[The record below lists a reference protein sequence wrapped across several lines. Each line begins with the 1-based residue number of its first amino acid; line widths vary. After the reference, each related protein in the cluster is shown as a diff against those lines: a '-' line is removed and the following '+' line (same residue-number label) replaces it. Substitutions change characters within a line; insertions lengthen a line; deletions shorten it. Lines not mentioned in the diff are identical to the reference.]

1 MNAGTAASAVSAF
14 SVYPRLMV
22 FAVQELHIEFGPRV
36 LFDSLSFVVEQGDR
50 IAFAGQNGAGKS
62 TLMKCIVGAQE
73 PDRGKV
79 LLPKHTQVGYLP
91 QDGIHISGAPLLDE
105 VLGSVGNIVE
115 LQQVVDE
122 LSADLQQMDSTAPEY
137 KDTLEEIGRL
147 ELILQDRDATRLRPR
162 TESILRGLGFADKD
176 FMRDC
181 GEFSGGWQLRI
192 ALAKL
197 LLQEPEVLLL
207 DEPTNH
213 LDLQSQRWL
222 EQSLRTYR
230 GAICIISHDVA
241 LLDNLV
247 TRTIAFHHGRAE
259 EYAGNFS
266 FYLKES
272 KARKEILLR
281 QAKAQQREIAKTQ
294 EFIDR
299 FRAKATKAT
308 QVQSRI
314 KQLEKVELI
323 EVEDDDAVMSFH
335 FPPPPPGGHTVVKL
349 EKACK
354 AYGPIT
360 LLNGYDFTMAKGD
373 RIAIVG
379 VNGSGKSTFTRL
391 ISGTEAPDAGEFA
404 FGHHTQVAFFSQTH
418 ADVLNNEQTVLECVE
433 AAASCETRPLVR
445 NILGCFLFRGDD
457 VFKKIGVLSGGER
470 SRVALV
476 CMLLKPANF
485 LIMDEP
491 TNHLDFQSQD
501 VLQRALAEYPGS
513 YCIVSHNRQFLDPI
527 VNKVLEFRLG
537 HAPRLFYGNVSA
549 YLETVEAEERRLKAA
564 AQQQTA
570 AVPAAQIP
578 AGNRKDAR
586 RAREMAR
593 QQRNKILKPLQQELE
608 QVEADIAAKDERK
621 ETISAELENP
631 ANMSD
636 NQKLMELTQEYQQ
649 LERESEALYTRWEE
663 LSEEIERKTAELEAE
678 FGAAVPIN

>member
-1 MNAGTAASAVSAF
+1 
-14 SVYPRLMV
+14 MV
-22 FAVQELHIEFGPRV
+22 FAVQDLHIEFGPRV
-36 LFDSLSFVVEQGDR
+36 LFDSLSFVVDRGER

-62 TLMKCIVGAQE
+62 TLMKCIVGVQE
-73 PDRGKV
+73 PDHGKV
-79 LLPKHTQVGYLP
+79 ILPKHTHVGYLP
-91 QDGIHISGAPLLDE
+91 QDGIHIAGRPLLDE

-115 LQQVVDE
+115 LQRTVDE
-122 LSADLQQMDSTAPEY
+122 LSADLQSLSADSEEY
-137 KDTLEEIGRL
+137 RDILEEIGRL
-147 ELILQDRDATRLRPR
+147 ELILQDRDAASLRPR
-162 TESILRGLGFADKD
+162 TESILRGLGFADSD
-176 FMRDC
+176 FGRDC
-181 GEFSGGWQLRI
+181 GEFSGGWQMRI
-192 ALAKL
+192 ALARL

-213 LDLQSQRWL
+213 LDIQSQRWL
-222 EQSLRTYR
+222 EQNLRNYR
-230 GAICIISHDVA
+230 GAICIISHDIA

-259 EYAGNFS
+259 EYSGNFS

-294 EFIDR
+294 AFIDR
-299 FRAKATKAT
+299 FRAKATKAS
-308 QVQSRI
+308 QAQSRL
-314 KQLEKVELI
+314 KQLEKIELI
-323 EVEDDDAVMSFH
+323 EVEEDDAVMSFH
-335 FPPPPPGGHTVVKL
+335 FPPPPPGGNTVVHL
-349 EKACK
+349 EKVCK
-354 AYGPIT
+354 AYGPIR
-360 LLNGYDFTMAKGD
+360 LLEGYDFRMDKGD

-391 ISGTEAPDAGEFA
+391 ISGTEEPDSGKFS

-433 AAASCETRPLVR
+433 AAASRETRPLVR

-501 VLQRALAEYPGS
+501 VLQAALAEYPGS

-537 HAPRLFYGNVSA
+537 HAPRLFHGNVSQ
-549 YLETVEAEERRLKAA
+549 YIETVEAEEHRQKEVAA
-564 AQQQTA
+564 ASVLPVA
-570 AVPAAQIP
+570 AVDP
-578 AGNRKDAR
+578 AGAIANKKDAR
-586 RAREMAR
+586 RARAQER
-593 QQRNKILKPLQQELE
+593 ERRSRILKPLQIEME
-608 QVEADIAAKDERK
+608 QVELAIADKDEQK
-621 ETISAELENP
+621 QNISAELENP

-636 NQKLMELTQEYQQ
+636 NQKLMDLTQQYQS

-663 LSEEIERKTAELEAE
+663 LATAIEQAELEL
-678 FGAAVPIN
+678 AAGS

>member
-1 MNAGTAASAVSAF
+1 
-14 SVYPRLMV
+14 MV
-22 FAVQELHIEFGPRV
+22 FAVQDLHIEFGPRV

-62 TLMKCIVGAQE
+62 TLMKCIVGAME
-73 PDRGKV
+73 PDHGKV

-91 QDGIHISGAPLLDE
+91 QDGIHIAGAPLLEE

-122 LSADLQQMDSTAPEY
+122 LSADLQKMDAAAPEY
-137 KDTLEEIGRL
+137 KEALEEIGRL
-147 ELILQDRDATRLRPR
+147 ELILQDRDAARLRPR

-176 FMRDC
+176 FARDC
-181 GEFSGGWQLRI
+181 GEFSGGWQMRI

-391 ISGTEAPDAGEFA
+391 ISGTEAPDAGTFA

-433 AAASCETRPLVR
+433 AAASRETRPMVR

-501 VLQRALAEYPGS
+501 VLQRALLEYPGS

-564 AQQQTA
+564 AQPALADSAPPQQT
-570 AVPAAQIP
+570 
-578 AGNRKDAR
+578 GNRKDAR

-593 QQRNKILKPLQQELE
+593 QQRNKVLKPLQTNLE
-608 QVEADIAAKDERK
+608 TVEEEIAAKDARK
-621 ETISAELENP
+621 EAISAELENP

-649 LERESEALYTRWEE
+649 LERETETLYSRWEE
-663 LSEEIERKTAELEAE
+663 LSVEIELKTAELEAE
-678 FGAAVPIN
+678 FGPLNA

>member
-1 MNAGTAASAVSAF
+1 
-14 SVYPRLMV
+14 MV
-22 FAVQELHIEFGPRV
+22 FAVQDLHIEFGPRV
-36 LFDSLSFVVEQGDR
+36 LFDSLSFVVEHGER

-62 TLMKCIVGAQE
+62 TLMKCIVGVQE
-73 PDRGKV
+73 PDHGRV
-79 LLPKHTQVGYLP
+79 LLPRHTHVGYLP
-91 QDGIHISGAPLLDE
+91 QDGIHISGTALLDE

-115 LQQVVDE
+115 LQQAVEE
-122 LSADLQQMDSTAPEY
+122 LSAELSRLEASSPEY
-137 KDTLEEIGRL
+137 REALEEIGRL
-147 ELILQDRDATRLRPR
+147 ELILQDRDAASLRPR
-162 TESILRGLGFADKD
+162 AESILRGLGFSEAD
-176 FMRDC
+176 FARDC
-181 GEFSGGWQLRI
+181 GEFSGGWQMRI

-213 LDLQSQRWL
+213 LDLQTQRWL

-230 GAICIISHDVA
+230 GAICIISHDIA
-241 LLDNLV
+241 LLDSLV

-272 KARKEILLR
+272 KARKEVLMR

-323 EVEDDDAVMSFH
+323 EVEDDDAVMSFR
-335 FPPPPPGGHTVVKL
+335 FPSPPPGGHTVVKL
-349 EKACK
+349 EKVSK
-354 AYGPIT
+354 AYGDIR
-360 LLNGYDFTMAKGD
+360 LLENYDYTMEKGD
-373 RIAIVG
+373 RVAIVG

-391 ISGTEAPDAGEFA
+391 ISGTEAVDAGA
-404 FGHHTQVAFFSQTH
+404 VVPGHHTQVAFFSQTH
-418 ADVLNNEQTVLECVE
+418 ADVLDNEQTVLECVE
-433 AAASCETRPLVR
+433 AAASRETRPMVR

-527 VNKVLEFRLG
+527 VNKVLEFRPG
-537 HAPRLFYGNVSA
+537 HAPRLFYGNVSQ
-549 YLETVEAEERRLKAA
+549 YLETVEAEEARNKASAVGSATESAQTAPANRRDLRRLR
-564 AQQQTA
+564 TL
-570 AVPAAQIP
+570 
-578 AGNRKDAR
+578 
-586 RAREMAR
+586 AREK
-593 QQRNKILKPLQQELE
+593 RNALLRPLQKELE
-608 QVEADIAAKDERK
+608 QVEADISARDERK
-621 ETISAELENP
+621 DAISAELELP
-631 ANMSD
+631 ENMSD
-636 NQKLMELTQEYQQ
+636 NQKLMELTQEYQR
-649 LERESEALYTRWEE
+649 LERENDTLFTRWEE
-663 LSEEIERKTAELEAE
+663 ISVEMERVTVALEEE
-678 FGAAVPIN
+678 FGHLD

>member
-1 MNAGTAASAVSAF
+1 
-14 SVYPRLMV
+14 MV
-22 FAVQELHIEFGPRV
+22 FAVQDLHIEFGPRV
-36 LFDSLSFVVEQGDR
+36 LFDSLCFVVDHGDR

-62 TLMKCIVGAQE
+62 TLMKCIVGAME

-79 LLPKHTQVGYLP
+79 MLPKYTQVGYLP
-91 QDGIHISGAPLLDE
+91 QDGIHISGSPLLDE

-115 LQQVVDE
+115 LQQRVDE
-122 LSADLQQMDSTAPEY
+122 LSADLQKLDSASSEY
-137 KDTLEEIGRL
+137 RDTLEEIGRL
-147 ELILQDRDATRLRPR
+147 ELILHDRDAARLRPR

-176 FMRDC
+176 FARDC
-181 GEFSGGWQLRI
+181 GEFSGGWQMRI

-241 LLDNLV
+241 LLDSLV

-323 EVEDDDAVMSFH
+323 EVEDDDAVMSFQ

-349 EKACK
+349 EKASK
-354 AYGPIT
+354 AYGPIS

-391 ISGTEAPDAGEFA
+391 ISGTEEPDAGSFS

-433 AAASCETRPLVR
+433 AAASRETRPMVR

-491 TNHLDFQSQD
+491 TNHLDFQSQE

-527 VNKVLEFRLG
+527 VNKVLEFRIG

-549 YLETVEAEERRLKAA
+549 YLETVEEEERRLKMAA
-564 AQQQTA
+564 A
-570 AVPAAQIP
+570 PAAESAGKTIQVT
-578 AGNRKDAR
+578 GNRKDVR

-593 QQRNKILKPLQQELE
+593 QQRNRVLKPLQQELE
-608 QVEADIAAKDERK
+608 QVELDIAVKDERK
-621 ETISAELENP
+621 DAISRELELPENI
-631 ANMSD
+631 SD
-636 NQKLMELTQEYQQ
+636 NQKLMVLTQEYQQ
-649 LERESEALYTRWEE
+649 LERESEMLYSRWEE
-663 LSEEIERKTAELEAE
+663 LSVDIERKTAELQAE
-678 FGAAVPIN
+678 YGEFL

>member
-1 MNAGTAASAVSAF
+1 
-14 SVYPRLMV
+14 MV

-62 TLMKCIVGAQE
+62 TLMKCIVGSME
-73 PDRGKV
+73 PDHGKV
-79 LLPKHTQVGYLP
+79 MLPKHTQVGYLP
-91 QDGIHISGAPLLDE
+91 QDGIHISGTPLLDE

-115 LQQVVDE
+115 LQQIVDE
-122 LSADLQQMDSTAPEY
+122 LSADLQKLDAAAPEY

-147 ELILQDRDATRLRPR
+147 ELILHDRDATRLRPR

-176 FMRDC
+176 FTRDC
-181 GEFSGGWQLRI
+181 GEFSGGWQMRI

-241 LLDNLV
+241 LLDSLV

-360 LLNGYDFTMAKGD
+360 LLNGYDFTMEKGD

-391 ISGTEAPDAGEFA
+391 ISGTEAPDSGVFS

-433 AAASCETRPLVR
+433 AAASRETRPMVR

-527 VNKVLEFRLG
+527 VNKVLEFRPG
-537 HAPRLFYGNVSA
+537 YAPRLFYGNVSA
-549 YLETVEAEERRLKAA
+549 YLETVEAEEKRLKAA
-564 AQQQTA
+564 AQQQSA
-570 AVPAAQIP
+570 ATPAAQ
-578 AGNRKDAR
+578 AQSGNRKDAR

-593 QQRNKILKPLQQELE
+593 QQRNKVLKPLQQELE
-608 QVEADIAAKDERK
+608 QVETDIAEKDERK
-621 ETISAELENP
+621 ELISAELENP

-663 LSEEIERKTAELEAE
+663 LSEEIELKTAELEAE
-678 FGAAVPIN
+678 FGNWG

>member
-1 MNAGTAASAVSAF
+1 
-14 SVYPRLMV
+14 MV
-22 FAVQELHIEFGPRV
+22 FAVQDLHIEFGPRV
-36 LFDSLSFVVEQGDR
+36 LFDSLSFVVEHGDR

-62 TLMKCIVGAQE
+62 TLMKCIVGSME
-73 PDRGKV
+73 PDHGKV
-79 LLPKHTQVGYLP
+79 MLPKHTQVGYLP
-91 QDGIHISGAPLLDE
+91 QDGIHISGTPLLDE

-115 LQQVVDE
+115 LQQRVDE
-122 LSADLQQMDSTAPEY
+122 YSADLQKLDSSSEEY
-137 KDTLEEIGRL
+137 RETLEEIGRL
-147 ELILQDRDATRLRPR
+147 ELILHDRDAARLRPR

-176 FMRDC
+176 FTRDC
-181 GEFSGGWQLRI
+181 GEFSGGWQMRI

-241 LLDNLV
+241 LLDSLV

-354 AYGPIT
+354 SYGPIT
-360 LLNGYDFTMAKGD
+360 LLNGYDFTMEKGD

-391 ISGTEAPDAGEFA
+391 ISGTEAPDAGSFT

-433 AAASCETRPLVR
+433 AAASRETRPMVR

-564 AQQQTA
+564 ATQQTEA
-570 AVPAAQIP
+570 PPAAQ
-578 AGNRKDAR
+578 AQTGNRKDAR

-593 QQRNKILKPLQQELE
+593 QQRNRVLKPLQQELE
-608 QVEADIAAKDERK
+608 QVEADIAEKDERK
-621 ETISAELENP
+621 ESISAELENP

-663 LSEEIERKTAELEAE
+663 LSEQIELKTAELEAE
-678 FGAAVPIN
+678 YGPLG

>member
-1 MNAGTAASAVSAF
+1 
-14 SVYPRLMV
+14 MV
-22 FAVQELHIEFGPRV
+22 FAVQDLHIEFGPRV
-36 LFDSLSFVVEQGDR
+36 LFDSLSFVVERGER

-62 TLMKCIVGAQE
+62 TLMKCIVGVQE
-73 PDRGKV
+73 PDHGKV
-79 LLPKHTQVGYLP
+79 LLPKHTHVGYLP
-91 QDGIHISGAPLLDE
+91 QDGIHISGRPLLDE

-115 LQQVVDE
+115 LQQTVDE
-122 LSADLQQMDSTAPEY
+122 LSADLQRLPADSDEY
-137 KDTLEEIGRL
+137 RDTLEEIGRL
-147 ELILQDRDATRLRPR
+147 ELILQDRDAASLRPR
-162 TESILRGLGFADKD
+162 TESILRGLGFADTD
-176 FMRDC
+176 FSRDC
-181 GEFSGGWQLRI
+181 GEFSGGWQMRI
-192 ALAKL
+192 ALARL

-213 LDLQSQRWL
+213 LDIQSQRWL
-222 EQSLRTYR
+222 ELNLRNYR
-230 GAICIISHDVA
+230 GAICIISHDIA

-259 EYAGNFS
+259 EYSGNFS
-266 FYLKES
+266 FYLRES

-294 EFIDR
+294 AFIDR
-299 FRAKATKAT
+299 FRAKATKAS
-308 QVQSRI
+308 QAQSRI

-335 FPPPPPGGHTVVKL
+335 FPPPPPGGNTVVQL
-349 EKACK
+349 EKVCK

-360 LLNGYDFTMAKGD
+360 LLDGYDFRMDKGD

-391 ISGTEAPDAGEFA
+391 ISGTESPDSGRFS

-433 AAASCETRPLVR
+433 AAASRETRPLVR

-501 VLQRALAEYPGS
+501 VLQAALAEYPGS

-537 HAPRLFYGNVSA
+537 HAPRLFHGNVSQ
-549 YLETVEAEERRLKAA
+549 YIETVEAEERRLKESAVAA
-564 AQQQTA
+564 TVTSGATTA
-570 AVPAAQIP
+570 PAAGIV
-578 AGNRKDAR
+578 NKKDAR
-586 RAREMAR
+586 RARAQERERRAR
-593 QQRNKILKPLQQELE
+593 LLKPLQSELE
-608 QVEADIAAKDERK
+608 QVELAIAEKDDAKAAV
-621 ETISAELENP
+621 SAELEKP
-631 ANMSD
+631 ENMSD
-636 NQKLMELTQEYQQ
+636 NQKLMELTQQYRT
-649 LERESEALYTRWEE
+649 LEQESEALYTRWEE
-663 LSEEIERKTAELEAE
+663 LSLAIEQAEAQLQSAE
-678 FGAAVPIN
+678 

>member
-1 MNAGTAASAVSAF
+1 
-14 SVYPRLMV
+14 MV
-22 FAVQELHIEFGPRV
+22 FAVQDLHIEFGPRV
-36 LFDSLSFVVEQGDR
+36 LFDSLSFVVEHGER

-62 TLMKCIVGAQE
+62 TLMKCIVGVQE
-73 PDRGKV
+73 PDQGRV
-79 LLPKHTQVGYLP
+79 LLPRHTHVGYLP
-91 QDGIHISGAPLLDE
+91 QDGIHISGAALLDE

-122 LSADLQQMDSTAPEY
+122 LSDELRRLDSASDAYRE
-137 KDTLEEIGRL
+137 TLEEIGRL
-147 ELILQDRDATRLRPR
+147 ELILQDRDAVSLRPR
-162 TESILRGLGFADKD
+162 AESILRGLGFSESD
-176 FMRDC
+176 FGRDC
-181 GEFSGGWQLRI
+181 GEFSGGWQMRI

-213 LDLQSQRWL
+213 LDLQTQRWL

-230 GAICIISHDVA
+230 GAICIISHDIA
-241 LLDNLV
+241 LLDSLV

-272 KARKEILLR
+272 KARKEVLIR

-323 EVEDDDAVMSFH
+323 EVEDDDAVMSFR
-335 FPPPPPGGHTVVKL
+335 FPSPPPGGHTVVKL
-349 EKACK
+349 EKVSK
-354 AYGPIT
+354 AYGDIR
-360 LLNGYDFTMAKGD
+360 LLEDYDYTMEKGD
-373 RIAIVG
+373 RVAIVG

-391 ISGTEAPDAGEFA
+391 ISGTEAVDAGTVVP
-404 FGHHTQVAFFSQTH
+404 GHHTQVAFFSQTH
-418 ADVLNNEQTVLECVE
+418 ADVLDNEQTVLECVE
-433 AAASCETRPLVR
+433 AAASRETRPMVR

-513 YCIVSHNRQFLDPI
+513 YCIVSHNRQFLDPL
-527 VNKVLEFRLG
+527 VNKVLEFRPG
-537 HAPRLFYGNVSA
+537 HAPRLFYGNVSQ
-549 YLETVEAEERRLKAA
+549 YLETVEAEEARNKAA
-564 AQQQTA
+564 VVGSVTE
-570 AVPAAQIP
+570 AAQIAP
-578 AGNRKDAR
+578 ANRRDLR
-586 RAREMAR
+586 RLRAQAREK
-593 QQRNKILKPLQQELE
+593 RNALLRPLQKELE
-608 QVEADIAAKDERK
+608 QVEADIAVRDERK
-621 ETISAELENP
+621 EAISAELELP
-631 ANMSD
+631 ENMSD
-636 NQKLMELTQEYQQ
+636 NRKLMELTQEYQR
-649 LERESEALYTRWEE
+649 LERENEVLFTRWEE
-663 LSEEIERKTAELEAE
+663 ISVELERVTAALDEE
-678 FGAAVPIN
+678 FGHLD

>member
-1 MNAGTAASAVSAF
+1 
-14 SVYPRLMV
+14 MV
-22 FAVQELHIEFGPRV
+22 FAVQDLHIEFGPRV
-36 LFDSLSFVVEQGDR
+36 LFDSLSFVVEHGER

-62 TLMKCIVGAQE
+62 TLMKCIVGVQE
-73 PDRGKV
+73 PDHGRV
-79 LLPKHTQVGYLP
+79 LLPRHTHVGYLP
-91 QDGIHISGAPLLDE
+91 QDGIHISGTALLDE

-115 LQQVVDE
+115 LQQAVEE
-122 LSADLQQMDSTAPEY
+122 LSAELSRLEASSPEY
-137 KDTLEEIGRL
+137 REALEEIGRL
-147 ELILQDRDATRLRPR
+147 ELILQDRDAASLRPR
-162 TESILRGLGFADKD
+162 AESILRGLGFSEAD
-176 FMRDC
+176 FARDC
-181 GEFSGGWQLRI
+181 GEFSGGWQMRI

-213 LDLQSQRWL
+213 LDLQTQRWL

-230 GAICIISHDVA
+230 GAICIISHDIA
-241 LLDNLV
+241 LLDSLV

-272 KARKEILLR
+272 KARKEVLIR
-281 QAKAQQREIAKTQ
+281 QAKAQQREMAKTQ

-323 EVEDDDAVMSFH
+323 EVEDDDAVMSFR
-335 FPPPPPGGHTVVKL
+335 FPSPPPGGHTVVKL
-349 EKACK
+349 EKVSK
-354 AYGPIT
+354 AYGDIR
-360 LLNGYDFTMAKGD
+360 LLENYDYIMEKGD
-373 RIAIVG
+373 RVAIVG

-391 ISGTEAPDAGEFA
+391 ISGTEAVDAGA
-404 FGHHTQVAFFSQTH
+404 VVPGHHTQVAFFSQTH
-418 ADVLNNEQTVLECVE
+418 ADVLDNEQTVLECVE
-433 AAASCETRPLVR
+433 AAASRETRPMVR

-527 VNKVLEFRLG
+527 VNKVLEFRPG
-537 HAPRLFYGNVSA
+537 HAPRLFYGNVSQ
-549 YLETVEAEERRLKAA
+549 YLETVEAEENRNKTAVVGGTAEPVQTAPANRRDLRRLR
-564 AQQQTA
+564 TL
-570 AVPAAQIP
+570 
-578 AGNRKDAR
+578 
-586 RAREMAR
+586 AREK
-593 QQRNKILKPLQQELE
+593 RNALLRPLQKELE
-608 QVEADIAAKDERK
+608 QVEADIAARDERK
-621 ETISAELENP
+621 DAISAELELP
-631 ANMSD
+631 ENMSD
-636 NQKLMELTQEYQQ
+636 NQKLMELTQEYQR
-649 LERESEALYTRWEE
+649 LERENDTLFTRWEE
-663 LSEEIERKTAELEAE
+663 ISVDMERVTAALEEE
-678 FGAAVPIN
+678 FGHLD

>member
-1 MNAGTAASAVSAF
+1 
-14 SVYPRLMV
+14 MV
-22 FAVQELHIEFGPRV
+22 FAVQDLHIEFGPRV
-36 LFDSLSFVVEQGDR
+36 LFDALSFVVEQGER

-62 TLMKCIVGAQE
+62 TLMKCIVGVME
-73 PDRGKV
+73 PDHGRV
-79 LLPKHTQVGYLP
+79 LLPKHTHVGYLP
-91 QDGIHISGAPLLDE
+91 QDGIHISGTPLLEE

-115 LQQVVDE
+115 LQNTVEE
-122 LSADLQQMDSTAPEY
+122 LSAELQRLDSATPEY
-137 KDTLEEIGRL
+137 RETLEEIGRL
-147 ELILQDRDATRLRPR
+147 ELILHDRDAAALRPR

-176 FMRDC
+176 FARDC
-181 GEFSGGWQLRI
+181 GEFSGGWQMRI

-230 GAICIISHDVA
+230 GAICIISHDIA

-247 TRTIAFHHGRAE
+247 SRTIAFHHGRAE

-272 KARKEILLR
+272 KARKEALIR

-294 EFIDR
+294 DFIDR

-335 FPPPPPGGHTVVKL
+335 FPPPPPGANTVVKL

-360 LLNGYDFTMAKGD
+360 LLKDYDFRMDKGD

-391 ISGTEAPDAGEFA
+391 ISGTEAPDAGEFT

-418 ADVLNNEQTVLECVE
+418 ADVLDNEQTVLECVE
-433 AAASCETRPLVR
+433 AAASRETRPLVR

-537 HAPRLFYGNVSA
+537 HAPRLFHGNVSQ
-549 YLETVEAEERRLKAA
+549 YIDSVEIEERRLKEQAA
-564 AQQQTA
+564 AA
-570 AVPAAQIP
+570 PAASGAAAP
-578 AGNRKDAR
+578 AIQDRGKRKEIR
-586 RAREMAR
+586 RARAMAR
-593 QQRNKILKPLQQELE
+593 EMRAKILKPLQQEME
-608 QVEADIAAKDERK
+608 TVEAEIAAKDERK
-621 ETISAELENP
+621 AAITAELEKP
-631 ANMSD
+631 ENMSD

-649 LERESEALYTRWEE
+649 LERETEALFTRWED
-663 LSEEIERKTAELEAE
+663 LSVEIERKTAELDEGEAQL
-678 FGAAVPIN
+678 

>member
-1 MNAGTAASAVSAF
+1 
-14 SVYPRLMV
+14 MV
-22 FAVQELHIEFGPRV
+22 FAVQDLHIEFGPRV

-62 TLMKCIVGAQE
+62 TLMKCIVGALE

-79 LLPKHTQVGYLP
+79 MLPKHTQVGYLP
-91 QDGIHISGAPLLDE
+91 QDGIHIAGTPLLDE

-122 LSADLQQMDSTAPEY
+122 LSADLQKLDSASPEY

-147 ELILQDRDATRLRPR
+147 ELILLDRDATRLRPR

-176 FMRDC
+176 FTRDC
-181 GEFSGGWQLRI
+181 GEFSGGWQMRI

-241 LLDNLV
+241 LLDSLV

-272 KARKEILLR
+272 KLRKEVLLR

-349 EKACK
+349 EKARK

-360 LLNGYDFTMAKGD
+360 LLDGYDFTMAKGD

-391 ISGTEAPDAGEFA
+391 ISGTEEPDAGTFA

-433 AAASCETRPLVR
+433 AAASRETRPMVR

-501 VLQRALAEYPGS
+501 VLQRALLEYPGS

-549 YLETVEAEERRLKAA
+549 YLETVEAEERRAKEM
-564 AQQQTA
+564 AQQQA
-570 AVPAAQIP
+570 AATPAAQVQ
-578 AGNRKDAR
+578 AGGNRKDAR

-608 QVEADIAAKDERK
+608 QVEAHIATKDERK
-621 ETISAELENP
+621 ECISAELENP

-649 LERESEALYTRWEE
+649 LERETETLYSRWEE
-663 LSEEIERKTAELEAE
+663 LSVEIELKTAELEAE
-678 FGAAVPIN
+678 FGTFS

>member
-1 MNAGTAASAVSAF
+1 
-14 SVYPRLMV
+14 MV
-22 FAVQELHIEFGPRV
+22 FAIQDLHIEFGPRV

-62 TLMKCIVGAQE
+62 TLMKCIVGVME
-73 PDRGKV
+73 PDHGKV

-91 QDGIHISGAPLLDE
+91 QDGIHISGAPLLEE

-122 LSADLQQMDSTAPEY
+122 LSADLQKLDATSAEY

-176 FMRDC
+176 FTRDC
-181 GEFSGGWQLRI
+181 GEFSGGWQMRI

-213 LDLQSQRWL
+213 LDIQSQRWL

-241 LLDNLV
+241 LLDSLV

-272 KARKEILLR
+272 KLRKEILQR

-314 KQLEKVELI
+314 KQLEKVEII

-360 LLNGYDFTMAKGD
+360 LLDGYDFTMAKGD

-391 ISGTEAPDAGEFA
+391 ISGTEEPDAGSFA

-433 AAASCETRPLVR
+433 SAASRETRPMVR
-445 NILGCFLFRGDD
+445 NLLGCFLFRGDD

-527 VNKVLEFRLG
+527 VNKVLEFRPG
-537 HAPRLFYGNVSA
+537 YAPRLFYGNVSA
-549 YLETVEAEERRLKAA
+549 YLETVEAEEKRLKTETL
-564 AQQQTA
+564 QQSATT
-570 AVPAAQIP
+570 PAAQVQS
-578 AGNRKDAR
+578 GNRKDAR
-586 RAREMAR
+586 RARELAR
-593 QQRNKILKPLQQELE
+593 QQRNKVLKPLQQELE
-608 QVEADIAAKDERK
+608 QVENDIAAKDERK
-621 ETISAELENP
+621 EVISAELENP

-649 LERESEALYTRWEE
+649 LERESEALYSRWEE
-663 LSEEIERKTAELEAE
+663 LSEEIELKTAELEAE
-678 FGAAVPIN
+678 FGAC

>member
-1 MNAGTAASAVSAF
+1 
-14 SVYPRLMV
+14 MV
-22 FAVQELHIEFGPRV
+22 FAVQDLHIEFGPRV

-62 TLMKCIVGAQE
+62 TLMKCIVGAME
-73 PDRGKV
+73 PDHGKV

-122 LSADLQQMDSTAPEY
+122 LSADLLQMPATSPEY

-147 ELILQDRDATRLRPR
+147 ELILQDRDAARLRPR

-176 FMRDC
+176 FTRDC
-181 GEFSGGWQLRI
+181 GEFSGGWQMRI

-272 KARKEILLR
+272 KLRKEVLLR
-281 QAKAQQREIAKTQ
+281 QAKAQQREIARTQ

-354 AYGPIT
+354 AYGPVT
-360 LLNGYDFTMAKGD
+360 LLNGYDFTMEKGD

-391 ISGTEAPDAGEFA
+391 ISGTEAPDAGSFA

-433 AAASCETRPLVR
+433 AAASRETRPMVR

-549 YLETVEAEERRLKAA
+549 YLETVEAEERRLKTE
-564 AQQQTA
+564 AQ
-570 AVPAAQIP
+570 VPASASETQP
-578 AGNRKDAR
+578 VTGNRKDAR

-593 QQRNKILKPLQQELE
+593 QQRNKVLKPLQQELE
-608 QVEADIAAKDERK
+608 QVESAIALKDERK
-621 ETISAELENP
+621 EAVSAELERP
-631 ANMSD
+631 ENMCD
-636 NQKLMELTQEYQQ
+636 NQRLMELTQEYQL
-649 LERESEALYTRWEE
+649 LERETEALYTRWEE
-663 LSEEIERKTAELEAE
+663 LSEEIELKTAELEAE
-678 FGAAVPIN
+678 FGPLNA

>member
-1 MNAGTAASAVSAF
+1 
-14 SVYPRLMV
+14 MV
-22 FAVQELHIEFGPRV
+22 FAVQDLHIEFGARV
-36 LFDSLSFVVEQGDR
+36 LFDSLSFVVEEGECL
-50 IAFAGQNGAGKS
+50 AFAGQNGAGKS
-62 TLMKCIVGAQE
+62 TLMKCIVGVME

-79 LLPKHTQVGYLP
+79 LLPRHTRVGYLP
-91 QDGIHISGAPLLDE
+91 QDGIHISGTPLLEE
-105 VLGSVGNIVE
+105 VLGSVGNITR
-115 LQQVVDE
+115 LQQEVE
-122 LSADLQQMDSTAPEY
+122 ILSAALQRLEPSSGEY
-137 KDTLEEIGRL
+137 RETLEEIGRL
-147 ELILQDRDATRLRPR
+147 ELALHDREAAALRPR
-162 TESILRGLGFADKD
+162 SESILRGLGFQDKD
-176 FMRDC
+176 FARDC
-181 GEFSGGWQLRI
+181 GEFSGGWQMRI

-222 EQSLRTYR
+222 EQSLRHYR

-241 LLDNLV
+241 LLDSLV

-272 KARKEILLR
+272 KARKEALIR
-281 QAKAQQREIAKTQ
+281 QAKAQQKEIAKTKQ
-294 EFIDR
+294 FIDR
-299 FRAKATKAT
+299 FRYKATKAS
-308 QVQSRI
+308 QAQSRL
-314 KQLEKVELI
+314 KQLEKVEVI
-323 EVEDDDAVMSFH
+323 EVEEDDAVMSFH
-335 FPPPPPGGHTVVKL
+335 FPPPPPGGNTVVRL

-354 AYGPIT
+354 SYGPVH
-360 LLNGYDFTMAKGD
+360 LLENYDFSMAKGD

-391 ISGTEAPDAGEFA
+391 ISGTEEPDAGTFS

-418 ADVLNNEQTVLECVE
+418 ADVLDNGQTVLECVE
-433 AAASCETRPLVR
+433 AAASRETRPLVR

-537 HAPRLFYGNVSA
+537 HAPRLFHGNVSQ
-549 YLETVEAEERRLKAA
+549 YLEKIEVEEQREKTQGDRAASAVRQDASPTVSL
-564 AQQQTA
+564 
-570 AVPAAQIP
+570 PA
-578 AGNRKDAR
+578 NRKEAR
-586 RAREMAR
+586 RARALEREKRAR
-593 QQRNKILKPLQQELE
+593 VLRPLQQRLE
-608 QVEADIAAKDERK
+608 QVEADIARCDERK
-621 ETISAELENP
+621 ASISADLERP
-631 ANMSD
+631 ENMSD
-636 NQKLMELTQEYQQ
+636 NQKLMALTQEYQQ
-649 LERESEALYTRWEE
+649 LERESESLYSRWEE
-663 LSEEIERKTAELEAE
+663 VSEELERVENALGKETFET
-678 FGAAVPIN
+678 

>member
-1 MNAGTAASAVSAF
+1 
-14 SVYPRLMV
+14 MV
-22 FAVQELHIEFGPRV
+22 FAVQDLHIEFGPRV
-36 LFDSLSFVVEQGDR
+36 LFDSLSFVVERGER

-62 TLMKCIVGAQE
+62 TLMKCIVGVQE
-73 PDRGKV
+73 PDHGKV
-79 LLPKHTQVGYLP
+79 LLPKHTHVGYLP
-91 QDGIHISGAPLLDE
+91 QDGIHISGRPLLDE

-115 LQQVVDE
+115 LQQTVDE
-122 LSADLQQMDSTAPEY
+122 LSADLQRLPADSDEY
-137 KDTLEEIGRL
+137 RDTLEEIGRL
-147 ELILQDRDATRLRPR
+147 ELILQDRDAASLRPR
-162 TESILRGLGFADKD
+162 TESILRGLGFADTD
-176 FMRDC
+176 FSRDC
-181 GEFSGGWQLRI
+181 GEFSGGWQMRI
-192 ALAKL
+192 ALARL

-213 LDLQSQRWL
+213 LDIQSQRWL
-222 EQSLRTYR
+222 EQNLRNYR
-230 GAICIISHDVA
+230 GAICIISHDIA

-259 EYAGNFS
+259 EYSGNFS
-266 FYLKES
+266 FYLRES

-294 EFIDR
+294 AFIDR
-299 FRAKATKAT
+299 FRAKATKAS
-308 QVQSRI
+308 QAQSRI
-314 KQLEKVELI
+314 KQLEKIELI

-335 FPPPPPGGHTVVKL
+335 FPPPPPGGNTVVQLDKV
-349 EKACK
+349 CK
-354 AYGPIT
+354 AYGPIS
-360 LLNGYDFTMAKGD
+360 LLEGYDFRMDKGD

-391 ISGTEAPDAGEFA
+391 ISGTESPDSGQFS

-433 AAASCETRPLVR
+433 AAASRETRPLVR

-501 VLQRALAEYPGS
+501 VLQAALAEYPGS

-537 HAPRLFYGNVSA
+537 HAPRLFHGNVSQ
-549 YLETVEAEERRLKAA
+549 YIETVEAEERRLKE
-564 AQQQTA
+564 A
-570 AVPAAQIP
+570 AVAATVTTGTTADPAAGIV
-578 AGNRKDAR
+578 NKKDAR
-586 RAREMAR
+586 RARAQERERRAR
-593 QQRNKILKPLQQELE
+593 LLKPLQSELE
-608 QVEADIAAKDERK
+608 QVELAIAEKDDAKAAV
-621 ETISAELENP
+621 SAELEKP
-631 ANMSD
+631 ENMSD
-636 NQKLMELTQEYQQ
+636 NQKLMELTQQYQT

-663 LSEEIERKTAELEAE
+663 LSLAIEQAEAQLAAAE
-678 FGAAVPIN
+678 

>member
-1 MNAGTAASAVSAF
+1 
-14 SVYPRLMV
+14 MV
-22 FAVQELHIEFGPRV
+22 FAVQDLHIEFGPRV
-36 LFDSLSFVVEQGDR
+36 LFDSLSFVVERGER

-62 TLMKCIVGAQE
+62 TLMKCIVGVQE
-73 PDRGKV
+73 PDHGKV
-79 LLPKHTQVGYLP
+79 LLPKHTHVGYLP
-91 QDGIHISGAPLLDE
+91 QDGIHISGRPLLDE

-115 LQQVVDE
+115 LQQTVDE
-122 LSADLQQMDSTAPEY
+122 LSADLQQLDANSEEY
-137 KDTLEEIGRL
+137 RDTLEEIGRL
-147 ELILQDRDATRLRPR
+147 ELILQDRDAASLRPR
-162 TESILRGLGFADKD
+162 TESILRGLGFADAD
-176 FMRDC
+176 FTRDC
-181 GEFSGGWQLRI
+181 GEFSGGWQMRI
-192 ALAKL
+192 ALARL

-213 LDLQSQRWL
+213 LDIQSQRWL
-222 EQSLRTYR
+222 EQNLRNYR
-230 GAICIISHDVA
+230 GAICIISHDIA

-259 EYAGNFS
+259 EYSGNFS

-281 QAKAQQREIAKTQ
+281 QAKTQQREIAKTQ
-294 EFIDR
+294 AFIDR
-299 FRAKATKAT
+299 FRAKATKAS
-308 QVQSRI
+308 QAQSRI
-314 KQLEKVELI
+314 KQLEKIELI

-335 FPPPPPGGHTVVKL
+335 FPPPPPGGNTVVQL
-349 EKACK
+349 EKVNK
-354 AYGPIT
+354 AYGPIR
-360 LLNGYDFTMAKGD
+360 LLEGYDFRMDKGD

-391 ISGTEAPDAGEFA
+391 ISGTEAPDRGKFS

-433 AAASCETRPLVR
+433 AAASRETRPLVR

-501 VLQRALAEYPGS
+501 VLQAALAEYPGS

-537 HAPRLFYGNVSA
+537 HAPRLFHGNVSQ
-549 YLETVEAEERRLKAA
+549 YIETVEAEERRMKEVAVAA
-564 AQQQTA
+564 TSTSTSAD
-570 AVPAAQIP
+570 PAAGI
-578 AGNRKDAR
+578 ANKKDAR
-586 RAREMAR
+586 RARAQERERRAR
-593 QQRNKILKPLQQELE
+593 ILKPLQTELE
-608 QVEADIAAKDERK
+608 QVEMEIAEKDEAKDA
-621 ETISAELENP
+621 ISAELENP

-636 NQKLMELTQEYQQ
+636 NQKLMELTQQYQT
-649 LERESEALYTRWEE
+649 LERESESLYTRWEE
-663 LSEEIERKTAELEAE
+663 LTIAIEQAEAELAAE
-678 FGAAVPIN
+678 

>member
-1 MNAGTAASAVSAF
+1 
-14 SVYPRLMV
+14 MV
-22 FAVQELHIEFGPRV
+22 FAVQDLHIEFGPRV
-36 LFDSLSFVVEQGDR
+36 LFDSLSFVVEHGER

-62 TLMKCIVGAQE
+62 TLMKCIVGVQE
-73 PDRGKV
+73 PDRGRV
-79 LLPKHTQVGYLP
+79 LLPRHTHVGYLP
-91 QDGIHISGAPLLDE
+91 QDGIHISGVALLDE

-115 LQQVVDE
+115 LQQAVEE
-122 LSADLQQMDSTAPEY
+122 LSEDLRRLDSASAAYRE
-137 KDTLEEIGRL
+137 TLEEIGRL
-147 ELILQDRDATRLRPR
+147 ELILQDRDAASLRPR
-162 TESILRGLGFADKD
+162 AESILRGLGFAESD
-176 FMRDC
+176 FGRDC
-181 GEFSGGWQLRI
+181 GEFSGGWQMRI
-192 ALAKL
+192 ALARL

-213 LDLQSQRWL
+213 LDLQTQRWL

-230 GAICIISHDVA
+230 GAICIISHDIA
-241 LLDNLV
+241 LLDSLV

-266 FYLKES
+266 FYLRES
-272 KARKEILLR
+272 KARKEVLIR

-349 EKACK
+349 EKAFK
-354 AYGPIT
+354 AYGDIR
-360 LLNGYDFTMAKGD
+360 LLEGYDYTMEKGD
-373 RIAIVG
+373 RVAIVG

-391 ISGTEAPDAGEFA
+391 ISGTESVDAGA
-404 FGHHTQVAFFSQTH
+404 VVSGHHTQVAFFSQTH
-418 ADVLNNEQTVLECVE
+418 ADVLDNEQTVLECVE
-433 AAASCETRPLVR
+433 AAASRETRPLVR

-527 VNKVLEFRLG
+527 VNKVLEFRPG
-537 HAPRLFYGNVSA
+537 HAPRLFYGNVSE
-549 YLETVEAEERRLKAA
+549 YLETVETEESRNKMASSAAASSASSSAATVNRRDLRRLRT
-564 AQQQTA
+564 Q
-570 AVPAAQIP
+570 
-578 AGNRKDAR
+578 
-586 RAREMAR
+586 AREK
-593 QQRNKILKPLQQELE
+593 RNALLRPLQKELE
-608 QVEADIAAKDERK
+608 QVEADIAARDERK
-621 ETISAELENP
+621 EAISAGLELPE
-631 ANMSD
+631 NMSD
-636 NQKLMELTQEYQQ
+636 NQKLMELTQEYQR
-649 LERESEALYTRWEE
+649 LERENEALFTRWEDIS
-663 LSEEIERKTAELEAE
+663 LEIERVMAALEEE
-678 FGAAVPIN
+678 FGHLD

>member
-1 MNAGTAASAVSAF
+1 
-14 SVYPRLMV
+14 MV
-22 FAVQELHIEFGPRV
+22 FAVQDLHIEFGPRV
-36 LFDSLSFVVEQGDR
+36 LFDSLSFVVERGER

-62 TLMKCIVGAQE
+62 TLMKCIVGVQE
-73 PDRGKV
+73 PDHGKV
-79 LLPKHTQVGYLP
+79 LLPKHTHVGYLP
-91 QDGIHISGAPLLDE
+91 QDGIHISGRPLLDE

-115 LQQVVDE
+115 LQQTVDE
-122 LSADLQQMDSTAPEY
+122 LSADLQKLDASSGEY
-137 KDTLEEIGRL
+137 RDTLEEIGRL
-147 ELILQDRDATRLRPR
+147 ELILQDRDAASLRPR
-162 TESILRGLGFADKD
+162 TESILRGLGFSDAD
-176 FMRDC
+176 FARDC
-181 GEFSGGWQLRI
+181 GEFSGGWQMRI
-192 ALAKL
+192 ALARL

-213 LDLQSQRWL
+213 LDIQSQRWL
-222 EQSLRTYR
+222 EQNLRNYR
-230 GAICIISHDVA
+230 GAICIISHDIA

-259 EYAGNFS
+259 EYSGNFS

-294 EFIDR
+294 AFIDR
-299 FRAKATKAT
+299 FRAKATKAS
-308 QVQSRI
+308 QAQSRI
-314 KQLEKVELI
+314 KQLEKIELI

-335 FPPPPPGGHTVVKL
+335 FPPPPPGGNTVVQL

-354 AYGPIT
+354 AYGSIR
-360 LLNGYDFTMAKGD
+360 LLDGYDFRMDKGD

-391 ISGTEAPDAGEFA
+391 ISGTEEPDSGKFS

-433 AAASCETRPLVR
+433 AAASRETRPLVR

-501 VLQRALAEYPGS
+501 VLQAALAEYPGS

-537 HAPRLFYGNVSA
+537 HAPRLFHGNVSQ
-549 YLETVEAEERRLKAA
+549 YIETVEAEERRLKEAA
-564 AQQQTA
+564 TS
-570 AVPAAQIP
+570 AVPTSVAADP
-578 AGNRKDAR
+578 AAGIANKKDAR
-586 RAREMAR
+586 RARALERERRAR
-593 QQRNKILKPLQQELE
+593 ILKPLQAELE
-608 QVEADIAAKDERK
+608 QVEQTIAEKDAAKDAV
-621 ETISAELENP
+621 SAELENP
-631 ANMSD
+631 ANMSN
-636 NQKLMELTQEYQQ
+636 NQKLMELTQQYQS

-663 LSEEIERKTAELEAE
+663 LTTAIEQAEAELAAE
-678 FGAAVPIN
+678 G

>member
-1 MNAGTAASAVSAF
+1 
-14 SVYPRLMV
+14 MV
-22 FAVQELHIEFGPRV
+22 FAVQDLHIEFGPRV
-36 LFDSLSFVVEQGDR
+36 LFDSLSFVVEHGDR

-62 TLMKCIVGAQE
+62 TLMKCIVGTLE

-79 LLPKHTQVGYLP
+79 MLPKHTQVGYLP
-91 QDGIHISGAPLLDE
+91 QDGIHIFGTPLLDE

-122 LSADLQQMDSTAPEY
+122 LSADLQKLDSTSQEY

-147 ELILQDRDATRLRPR
+147 ELILLDRDASRLRPR

-176 FMRDC
+176 FTRDC
-181 GEFSGGWQLRI
+181 GEFSGGWQMRI

-241 LLDNLV
+241 LLDSLV

-272 KARKEILLR
+272 KLRKEVLLR

-314 KQLEKVELI
+314 KQLEKVEVI

-349 EKACK
+349 EKASK

-360 LLNGYDFTMAKGD
+360 LLNGYDFTMEKGD

-391 ISGTEAPDAGEFA
+391 ISGTEAPDAGSFA

-433 AAASCETRPLVR
+433 AAASRETRPMVR

-491 TNHLDFQSQD
+491 TNHLDFQSQE
-501 VLQRALAEYPGS
+501 VLQRALLEYPGS

-537 HAPRLFYGNVSA
+537 YAPRLFYGNVSA
-549 YLETVEAEERRLKAA
+549 YLETVEAEERRAKEMALQQTSSATA
-564 AQQQTA
+564 AQAQT
-570 AVPAAQIP
+570 
-578 AGNRKDAR
+578 GNRKDAR

-593 QQRNKILKPLQQELE
+593 QQRNKILKPLQTELE
-608 QVEADIAAKDERK
+608 QVEADIATKDERK
-621 ETISAELENP
+621 EVISAELENP

-649 LERESEALYTRWEE
+649 MERESEALYSRWEE
-663 LSEEIERKTAELEAE
+663 LSEEIERRTAELEAE
-678 FGAAVPIN
+678 FGSLV

>member
-1 MNAGTAASAVSAF
+1 
-14 SVYPRLMV
+14 MV
-22 FAVQELHIEFGPRV
+22 FAVQDLHIEFGPRV

-62 TLMKCIVGAQE
+62 TLMKCIVGAME
-73 PDRGKV
+73 PDHGKV

-122 LSADLQQMDSTAPEY
+122 LSADLLQMPATSPEY

-147 ELILQDRDATRLRPR
+147 ELILQDRDAARLRPR

-176 FMRDC
+176 FTRDC
-181 GEFSGGWQLRI
+181 GEFSGGWQMRI

-272 KARKEILLR
+272 KLRKEVLLR
-281 QAKAQQREIAKTQ
+281 QAKAQQREIARTQ

-354 AYGPIT
+354 AYGPVT
-360 LLNGYDFTMAKGD
+360 LLDGYDFTMEKGD

-391 ISGTEAPDAGEFA
+391 ISGTEAPDAGSFA

-433 AAASCETRPLVR
+433 AAASRETRPMVR

-549 YLETVEAEERRLKAA
+549 YLETVEAEERRLKAE
-564 AQQQTA
+564 AQ
-570 AVPAAQIP
+570 VPAAASETQP
-578 AGNRKDAR
+578 VTGNRKDAR

-593 QQRNKILKPLQQELE
+593 QQRNKVLKPLQQELE
-608 QVEADIAAKDERK
+608 QVESAIALKDERK
-621 ETISAELENP
+621 EDVSAELERP
-631 ANMSD
+631 ENMCD
-636 NQKLMELTQEYQQ
+636 NQRLMELTQEYQL
-649 LERESEALYTRWEE
+649 LERETETLYTRWEE
-663 LSEEIERKTAELEAE
+663 LSEEIELKTAELEAE
-678 FGAAVPIN
+678 FGPLNA

>member
-1 MNAGTAASAVSAF
+1 
-14 SVYPRLMV
+14 MV
-22 FAVQELHIEFGPRV
+22 FAVQDLHIEFGPRV

-62 TLMKCIVGAQE
+62 TLMKCIVGALE

-79 LLPKHTQVGYLP
+79 MLPKHTQVGYLP
-91 QDGIHISGAPLLDE
+91 QDGIHISGSPLLEE

-122 LSADLQQMDSTAPEY
+122 LSADLQKLDSTSREY

-147 ELILQDRDATRLRPR
+147 ELILLDRDATRLRPR

-176 FMRDC
+176 FTRDC
-181 GEFSGGWQLRI
+181 GEFSGGWQMRI

-241 LLDNLV
+241 LLDSLV

-360 LLNGYDFTMAKGD
+360 LLNGYDFTMEKGD

-391 ISGTEAPDAGEFA
+391 ISGTEAPDSGVFS

-433 AAASCETRPLVR
+433 AAASRETRPMVR

-527 VNKVLEFRLG
+527 VNKVLEFRPG
-537 HAPRLFYGNVSA
+537 YAPRLFYGNVSA
-549 YLETVEAEERRLKAA
+549 YLETVEAEEKRLKTA
-564 AQQQTA
+564 AQQQSATT
-570 AVPAAQIP
+570 PAAQ
-578 AGNRKDAR
+578 AQSGNRKDAR

-593 QQRNKILKPLQQELE
+593 QQRNRVLKPLQQELE
-608 QVEADIAAKDERK
+608 QVEVDIAAKDERK
-621 ETISAELENP
+621 ELISAELENP

-663 LSEEIERKTAELEAE
+663 LSEEIELKTAELEEE
-678 FGAAVPIN
+678 FGPLN

>member
-1 MNAGTAASAVSAF
+1 
-14 SVYPRLMV
+14 MV
-22 FAVQELHIEFGPRV
+22 FAVQDLHIEFGPRV
-36 LFDSLSFVVEQGDR
+36 LFDALSFVVEQGER

-62 TLMKCIVGAQE
+62 TLMKCIVGVME
-73 PDRGKV
+73 PDRGRV
-79 LLPKHTQVGYLP
+79 LLPKHTHVGYLP
-91 QDGIHISGAPLLDE
+91 QDGIHISGTPLLEE

-115 LQQVVDE
+115 LQNTVDE
-122 LSADLQQMDSTAPEY
+122 LSADLQKLDSSTPAYRE
-137 KDTLEEIGRL
+137 TLEEIGRL
-147 ELILQDRDATRLRPR
+147 ELILHDRDAAALRPR

-176 FMRDC
+176 FARDC
-181 GEFSGGWQLRI
+181 GEFSGGWQMRI

-230 GAICIISHDVA
+230 GAICIISHDIA

-272 KARKEILLR
+272 KARKEALIR

-294 EFIDR
+294 DFIDR

-335 FPPPPPGGHTVVKL
+335 FPPPPPGANTVVKL
-349 EKACK
+349 EKADK

-360 LLNGYDFTMAKGD
+360 LLKGYDFRMDKGD

-391 ISGTEAPDAGEFA
+391 ISGTEAPDAGEFI

-418 ADVLNNEQTVLECVE
+418 ADVLDNEQTVLECVE
-433 AAASCETRPLVR
+433 AAASRETRPLVR

-537 HAPRLFYGNVSA
+537 HAPRLFHGNVSQ
-549 YLETVEAEERRLKAA
+549 YLESVEIEERRLKEQAA
-564 AQQQTA
+564 AA
-570 AVPAAQIP
+570 PAAAGSP
-578 AGNRKDAR
+578 AAPVIQDRGKRKELR
-586 RAREMAR
+586 RARAMAR
-593 QQRNKILKPLQQELE
+593 ELRAKILKPLQREME
-608 QVEADIAAKDERK
+608 EVEAAIAAKDDRK
-621 ETISAELENP
+621 AAITAELEKP
-631 ANMSD
+631 ENMSD

-649 LERESEALYTRWEE
+649 LERETESLFTRWED
-663 LSEEIERKTAELEAE
+663 LSVEIERKTAELDEEA
-678 FGAAVPIN
+678 

>member
-1 MNAGTAASAVSAF
+1 
-14 SVYPRLMV
+14 MV
-22 FAVQELHIEFGPRV
+22 FAVQDLHIEFGPRV

-62 TLMKCIVGAQE
+62 TLMKCIVGALE

-79 LLPKHTQVGYLP
+79 MLPKHTQVGYLP
-91 QDGIHISGAPLLDE
+91 QDGIHIAGTPLLDE

-122 LSADLQQMDSTAPEY
+122 LSADLQKLDSASPEY

-147 ELILQDRDATRLRPR
+147 ELILLDRDATRLRPR

-176 FMRDC
+176 FTRDC
-181 GEFSGGWQLRI
+181 GEFSGGWQMRI

-272 KARKEILLR
+272 KLRKEVLLR

-349 EKACK
+349 EKARK

-360 LLNGYDFTMAKGD
+360 LLDGYDFTMAKGD

-391 ISGTEAPDAGEFA
+391 ISGTEEPDAGTFA

-433 AAASCETRPLVR
+433 AAASRETRPMVR

-501 VLQRALAEYPGS
+501 VLQRALLEYPGS

-549 YLETVEAEERRLKAA
+549 YLETVEAEERRAKEM
-564 AQQQTA
+564 AQQQA
-570 AVPAAQIP
+570 AATPAAQVQ
-578 AGNRKDAR
+578 AGGNRKDAR

-608 QVEADIAAKDERK
+608 QVEAHIATKDERK
-621 ETISAELENP
+621 ECISAELENP

-649 LERESEALYTRWEE
+649 LERETETLYSRWEE
-663 LSEEIERKTAELEAE
+663 LSVEIELKTAELEAE
-678 FGAAVPIN
+678 FGTFS